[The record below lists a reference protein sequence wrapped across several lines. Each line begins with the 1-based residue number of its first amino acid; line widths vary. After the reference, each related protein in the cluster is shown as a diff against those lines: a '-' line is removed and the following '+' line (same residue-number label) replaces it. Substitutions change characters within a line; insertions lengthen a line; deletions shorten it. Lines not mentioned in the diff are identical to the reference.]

1 MSDTL
6 AVAATAPPRPRRDTS
21 PATLARRKTAAA
33 RRLPRLAADLA
44 YCAEL
49 LAAGIPPE
57 KPRQRRAS

>member
-1 MSDTL
+1 MSETL
-6 AVAATAPPRPRRDTS
+6 AVTTTAPPRPRRDTS

-57 KPRQRRAS
+57 RRRRKADA